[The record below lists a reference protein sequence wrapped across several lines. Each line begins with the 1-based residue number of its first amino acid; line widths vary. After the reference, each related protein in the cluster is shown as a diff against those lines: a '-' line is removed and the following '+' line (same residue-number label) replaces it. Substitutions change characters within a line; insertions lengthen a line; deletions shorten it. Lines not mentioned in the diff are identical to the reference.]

1 VWHAKSVPRASRE
14 VGVEGRLGGQAH
26 VPGAAGTWK
35 DLTGNISLL
44 GAQLLDHGVEGL
56 FELQD
61 LSAHIQDSGVRR

>member
-1 VWHAKSVPRASRE
+1 MWHAKSVPRASRE

-44 GAQLLDHGVEGL
+44 GAQLLDHGVERL